1 MSEQEASPD
10 SVPTAPTVGEMLRQA
25 RGRRQLSAADVARH
39 LRLSLRQVE
48 ALEADD
54 FAALPGHTIV
64 RGFIRN
70 YARLLQ
76 IDPAPLLAAYEAAQP
91 RDTSPLPPPRRQSI
105 DISPKPSRR
114 WLIYLLLALLVLV
127 GVPLAIYA
135 LLRDDGRS
143 LPRAGPAPAPV
154 PAPAPPAPGAAQPV
168 EVPLPAGLPLPA
180 EAAPAPAAG
189 QAGEGTASAAAT
201 LHFAFDEDAWVEVR
215 DAQGRKLLSQLNRKG
230 SEATLT
236 GQGPFGIVV
245 GNAAHVRLTYN
256 GKPVDLTPHIK
267 VNVAR
272 LTLE

>member
-10 SVPTAPTVGEMLRQA
+10 SVPTARTVGEMLREA

-54 FAALPGHTIV
+54 FAALPGHPIV

-76 IDPAPLLAAYEAAQP
+76 IDAAPLLAAYEAAQP
-91 RDTSPLPPPRRQSI
+91 QASSPLPAPRGQPI
-105 DISPKPSRR
+105 EISPRPSRR
-114 WLIYLLLALLVLV
+114 WLVYLLLALVVLI
-127 GVPLAIYA
+127 GVPLVIY
-135 LLRDDGRS
+135 LLLHDDGRS
-143 LPRAGPAPAPV
+143 LPRAAAPAPV
-154 PAPAPPAPGAAQPV
+154 APAPAATTPV
-168 EVPLPAGLPLPA
+168 EVPLPASAPLPA
-180 EAAPAPAAG
+180 EVAPATPAAG
-189 QAGEGTASAAAT
+189 PAAAGTPSAAT

-230 SEATLT
+230 SEQTLT
-236 GQGPFGIVV
+236 GQGPFSIVV

-256 GKPVDLTPHIK
+256 GEPVDLTPHVK